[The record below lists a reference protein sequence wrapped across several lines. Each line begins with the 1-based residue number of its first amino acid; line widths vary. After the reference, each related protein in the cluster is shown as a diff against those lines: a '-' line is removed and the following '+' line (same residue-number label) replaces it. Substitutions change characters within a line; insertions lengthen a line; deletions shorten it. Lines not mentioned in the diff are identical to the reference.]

1 MFPPTGLLFTVQV
14 LRLLRPDEQ
23 SGFQLVHTPPLVSGL
38 KCKRFFIADAVSVS
52 SRRHETVLDMSFR
65 RSDIPFLIDNFR
77 HVDNLDIL
85 ILVPPLVI
93 AEETVASSI

>member
-1 MFPPTGLLFTVQV
+1 M
-14 LRLLRPDEQ
+14 R
-23 SGFQLVHTPPLVSGL
+23 
-38 KCKRFFIADAVSVS
+38 
-52 SRRHETVLDMSFR
+52 FR

-93 AEETVASSI
+93 AEETVASRVQSFRFKCSLYFLSNYAYMKSCIYAFLFYCIFELEDLEVDLSPGAHQCFFR